1 MFRIYE
7 THANSTFLR
16 FSLQTGEPQINISST
31 PPSNKFSIGAAINL
45 TCIAWQTDEMMK
57 KDKNTGPRIIDWFD
71 PQDKP
76 IGTRCKAGSTPAR
89 PLKCPLEV
97 GALLD
102 GKLGNYTC
110 RASNGYNYCSTK
122 VFQVDRQQCKSKNP
136 NVKMPARRVKKSFRA
151 FHCD

>member
-1 MFRIYE
+1 MVKE
-7 THANSTFLR
+7 
-16 FSLQTGEPQINISST
+16 
-31 PPSNKFSIGAAINL
+31 
-45 TCIAWQTDEMMK
+45 
-57 KDKNTGPRIIDWFD
+57 DKNTIPSIIDWFD

-89 PLKCPLEV
+89 PLKCPLEL

-136 NVKMPARRVKKSFRA
+136 NVKMPARRVKKVSEYFIA
-151 FHCD
+151 IDPKLKCFSGNQSNELKLIFISKE